1 MKLKN
6 SQTSIKRS
14 HLGQRKSGLIRQV
27 TAWAGLTLHAHQ
39 AKHFQFN
46 VIHCILQAKCTVCTP
61 KF

>member
-46 VIHCILQAKCTVCTP
+46 VRNVPEGMTIFVSP
-61 KF
+61 FS